1 MQVSDEI
8 KSRLDIVD
16 VIREYVNLKPA
27 GSNFSALSPFNREK
41 TPSFMVSPEKQIWHC
56 FSSGK
61 GGDVITFIM
70 EMEGVSFV
78 EALRILAPKAGVTL
92 QKQDPQKASKR
103 NKLLDITQIAVN
115 FYHKNLMESD
125 VAEPARKY
133 LRERGLTDDTLI
145 DWQIGF
151 SPDSWDDL
159 VGVLMRRG
167 YKEEDIVA
175 AGLAN
180 RRKQGSGIYNR
191 FRNRIMFPIN
201 DLYGNTVAFSARVRP
216 DKEEEEVLGKYINSP
231 QTFIYDKS
239 GIIFG
244 LDKAKTEIR
253 NEDLAVVVEGQMD
266 VITAHQAGFKNV
278 VASSGTALTGEQL
291 RMLKRYSSNITL
303 AFDMDQAGQMAV
315 DRAVREAFPLEM
327 NVKIMTLS
335 SGKDPDEVIRRDPQ
349 EWTKAVSESKHVMEH
364 YFDKI
369 TSETDIENIDG
380 KKEAIK
386 RLLPIISLVANRV
399 EQDHWIKKLSER
411 LNVSENALRE
421 TLVQNAKQ
429 TAPRSRQSKDEEEAK
444 TSQASNSAQEKSRE
458 EKLSEELLA
467 LVMRFPEF
475 LEYVVSKAGL
485 DHIFG
490 SEPKAFYKNL
500 ILYYNEKT
508 SKQENSSLNYEDL
521 KEFFQEKFGQSKT
534 ETDDLGNNQL
544 KLLNKL
550 VILGEKE
557 YYHLERDQAKSEMAK
572 ILIELKRS
580 YIIKRM
586 REVERTIAEAE
597 KEGEKDKVE
606 ELMKELRKL
615 SQELSELK

>member
-16 VIREYVNLKPA
+16 IIREYINLKPA

-78 EALRILAPKAGVTL
+78 EALRILAPRAGVTL

-115 FYHKNLMESD
+115 FYHQNLMESD
-125 VAEPARKY
+125 AAEPARKY
-133 LRERGLTDDTLI
+133 LQERGLTQDTLI
-145 DWQIGF
+145 EWQIGF
-151 SPDSWDDL
+151 SPNSWEDL
-159 VGVLMRRG
+159 VSVLRRRG
-167 YKEEDIVA
+167 YKDEDIVA

-180 RRKQGSGIYNR
+180 RRKQGTGIYNR
-191 FRNRIMFPIN
+191 FRDRIMFPIN
-201 DLYGNTVAFSARVRP
+201 DFYGNPVAFSARVRP

-239 GIIFG
+239 KIIFG
-244 LDKAKTEIR
+244 LDKAKAEIR
-253 NEDLAVVVEGQMD
+253 TEDLAVVVEGQMD

-278 VASSGTALTGEQL
+278 VASSGTALTQEQL
-291 RMLKRYSSNITL
+291 KLIKRYSSHMAL

-327 NVKIMTLS
+327 DVKIISLS
-335 SGKDPDEVIRRDPQ
+335 SGKDPDEFIKKDPEGWQ
-349 EWTKAVSESKHVMEH
+349 NTVAGAKHVMDH
-364 YFDKI
+364 YFDKVM
-369 TSETDIENIDG
+369 SEVDISGIDG

-386 RLLPIISLVANRV
+386 RLLPIISLIANRI
-399 EQDHWIKKLSER
+399 EKDHWIKRLSQR
-411 LNVSENALRE
+411 LDISESALRE
-421 TLVQNAKQ
+421 TLALNSKTGRNYREQQETSSSPEATEDVSD
-429 TAPRSRQSKDEEEAK
+429 SR
-444 TSQASNSAQEKSRE
+444 SRE

-467 LVMRFPEF
+467 LALRFPSF
-475 LEYVVSKAGL
+475 LEYVATRLSL

-490 SEPKAFYKNL
+490 TEFKTFYKNL
-500 ILYYNEKT
+500 ILYYNK
-508 SKQENSSLNYEDL
+508 KNSEQSELRLNYEDL
-521 KEFFQEKFGQSKT
+521 KDFFYQEFGKT
-534 ETDDLGNNQL
+534 DSNQGEPRHNQL

-550 VILGEKE
+550 VILGEKD
-557 YYHLERDQAKSEMAK
+557 YYHLEENQAKQEITQ
-572 ILIELKRS
+572 ILVELKKS
-580 YIIKRM
+580 YITQRM
-586 REVERTIAEAE
+586 KEIERTISEAE
-597 KEGEKDKVE
+597 REGERE
-606 ELMKELRKL
+606 RSQELMTELKKL
-615 SQELSELK
+615 SQELNELK